1 MLFFRFILRLIKL
14 GPSNR
19 LLFAIGTSFVLAVVL
34 MMLFVKTP
42 TDKPTSLF
50 GDLTVKEQKNKSET
64 QNAPSQHTLRYKERK
79 SVQNP
84 FLSFSKEDASANI
97 NQEDAPVELSPP
109 TDDEKRGFF
118 TVVNSDRKQEAHFFE
133 AIFEESQRVKD
144 GKALNIVLKDPIPS
158 LGLAENTILKG
169 IPYLEGGTR
178 LKIKITAAIVGDTVI
193 PISLHCFD
201 KEDCREGLYHE
212 DLAEQLEQTRGGQL
226 LETVL
231 DLYTGAGQE
240 VIRQGKNLVRKFS
253 DLLKVYESGIVIAKG
268 RELFVAFPAD
278 E

>member
-1 MLFFRFILRLIKL
+1 MLFLQLIRLVKL
-14 GPSNR
+14 GSSNR
-19 LLFAIGTSFVLAVVL
+19 LLFTVGSAFVLAVVL

-42 TDKPTSLF
+42 TDKPPSLF
-50 GDLTVKEQKNKSET
+50 GDLTVKEQKSKSKT
-64 QNAPSQHTLRYKERK
+64 QSIPTQHMLRYKERK

-84 FLSFSKEDASANI
+84 FLSFLKEDLSANI
-97 NQEDAPVELSPP
+97 NQEDAPVELSAP
-109 TDDEKRGFF
+109 TDNEKRGFF

-212 DLAEQLEQTRGGQL
+212 DLAEQLEETRGGQL

-231 DLYTGAGQE
+231 DLYTGEGKE

-253 DLLKVYESGIVIAKG
+253 DLLKVYQSGIVIAKG
-268 RELFVAFPAD
+268 RELFVAFPED

>member
-1 MLFFRFILRLIKL
+1 MLFLQLIRLIKL
-14 GPSNR
+14 GSSNR
-19 LLFAIGTSFVLAVVL
+19 LLFTVGSAFVLAVVL

-42 TDKPTSLF
+42 TDKPPSLF
-50 GDLTVKEQKNKSET
+50 GDLTVKEQKSKSKT
-64 QNAPSQHTLRYKERK
+64 QSIPTQHMLRYKERK

-84 FLSFSKEDASANI
+84 FLSFLKEDLSANI
-97 NQEDAPVELSPP
+97 NQEDAPVELSAP
-109 TDDEKRGFF
+109 TDNEKRGFF

-212 DLAEQLEQTRGGQL
+212 DLARQLEETRGGQL

-231 DLYTGAGQE
+231 DLYTGEGKE

-268 RELFVAFPAD
+268 RELFVAFPED

>member
-1 MLFFRFILRLIKL
+1 MLFLQLIRLVKL
-14 GPSNR
+14 GSSNR
-19 LLFAIGTSFVLAVVL
+19 LLFSVGSAFVLAVVL
-34 MMLFVKTP
+34 MMLLIKTP
-42 TDKPTSLF
+42 TDTPPSLL
-50 GDLTVKEQKNKSET
+50 GDLTVKEQQRKSEKRKVST
-64 QNAPSQHTLRYKERK
+64 QYTLRYRERK
-79 SVQNP
+79 SVENP
-84 FLSFSKEDASANI
+84 FLSFSREDPPPNI
-97 NQEDAPVELSPP
+97 TQENTPVELSPP
-109 TDDEKRGFF
+109 TNNERKGFF

-193 PISLHCFD
+193 PIWLHCFD
-201 KEDCREGLYHE
+201 KADCREGLYHE
-212 DLAEQLEQTRGGQL
+212 DLARQLEGTREGKL
-226 LETVL
+226 LEQVL
-231 DLYTGAGQE
+231 DLYTGEGQE

-253 DLLKVYESGIVIAKG
+253 DLLKVYQSGIVIAKG
-268 RELFVAFPAD
+268 RELFVAFPED

>member
-1 MLFFRFILRLIKL
+1 MLFLQLIRLVKL
-14 GPSNR
+14 GSSNR
-19 LLFAIGTSFVLAVVL
+19 LLFTVGSAFVLAVVL

-42 TDKPTSLF
+42 TDKPPSLF
-50 GDLTVKEQKNKSET
+50 GDLTVKEQKSKSKT
-64 QNAPSQHTLRYKERK
+64 QSIPTQHMLRYKERK

-84 FLSFSKEDASANI
+84 FLSFLKEDLSANI
-97 NQEDAPVELSPP
+97 NQEDAPVELSAP
-109 TDDEKRGFF
+109 TDNEKRGFF

-212 DLAEQLEQTRGGQL
+212 DLAEQLEETRGGQL

-231 DLYTGAGQE
+231 DLYTGEGKE
-240 VIRQGKNLVRKFS
+240 VIRQGKNLVRQFS
-253 DLLKVYESGIVIAKG
+253 DLLKVYESGILIAKG
-268 RELFVAFPAD
+268 RELFVAFPED

>member
-1 MLFFRFILRLIKL
+1 MLFLQLIRLVKL
-14 GPSNR
+14 GSSNR
-19 LLFAIGTSFVLAVVL
+19 LLFTVGSAFVLAVVL
-34 MMLFVKTP
+34 MMLLIKTP
-42 TDKPTSLF
+42 TDTPPSLL
-50 GDLTVKEQKNKSET
+50 GDLTVKEQQRKSEKRKVST
-64 QNAPSQHTLRYKERK
+64 QYTLRYRERK
-79 SVQNP
+79 SVENP
-84 FLSFSKEDASANI
+84 FLSFSREDPPPNI
-97 NQEDAPVELSPP
+97 TQENTPVELSPP
-109 TDDEKRGFF
+109 TNNERKGFF

-193 PISLHCFD
+193 PIWLHCFD
-201 KEDCREGLYHE
+201 KADCREGLYHE
-212 DLAEQLEQTRGGQL
+212 DLARQLEGTREGKL
-226 LETVL
+226 LEQVL
-231 DLYTGAGQE
+231 DLYTGEGQE

-253 DLLKVYESGIVIAKG
+253 DLLKVYQSGIVIAKG
-268 RELFVAFPAD
+268 RELFVAFPED

>member
-1 MLFFRFILRLIKL
+1 MLFLQLIRLVKL
-14 GPSNR
+14 GSSNR
-19 LLFAIGTSFVLAVVL
+19 LLFTVGSAFVLAVVL
-34 MMLFVKTP
+34 MMLFVETP
-42 TDKPTSLF
+42 AGNPTSLF
-50 GDLTVKEQKNKSET
+50 GELTVKEQQRKSEKRKVST
-64 QNAPSQHTLRYKERK
+64 QHTLRYRERK
-79 SVQNP
+79 SVENP
-84 FLSFSKEDASANI
+84 FLSFSREDPPPNI
-97 NQEDAPVELSPP
+97 TQENTPVELSPP
-109 TDDEKRGFF
+109 TNNERKGFF

-158 LGLAENTILKG
+158 LGLAEKTILKG

-212 DLAEQLEQTRGGQL
+212 DLAEQLEETRGGQL

-231 DLYTGAGQE
+231 DLYTGEGKE

-253 DLLKVYESGIVIAKG
+253 DLLKVYQSGIVIAKG
-268 RELFVAFPAD
+268 RELFVAFPED

>member
-1 MLFFRFILRLIKL
+1 MLFLQLIRLVKL
-14 GPSNR
+14 GSSNR
-19 LLFAIGTSFVLAVVL
+19 LLFTVGSAFVLAVVL

-42 TDKPTSLF
+42 TDKPPSLF
-50 GDLTVKEQKNKSET
+50 GDLTVKEQKSKSKT
-64 QNAPSQHTLRYKERK
+64 QSIPTQHMLRYKERK

-84 FLSFSKEDASANI
+84 FLSFLKEDLSANI
-97 NQEDAPVELSPP
+97 NQEDAPVELSAP
-109 TDDEKRGFF
+109 TDNEKRGFF

-193 PISLHCFD
+193 PIWLHCFD
-201 KEDCREGLYHE
+201 KADCREGLYHE
-212 DLAEQLEQTRGGQL
+212 DLARQLEETREGKL
-226 LETVL
+226 LEQVL
-231 DLYTGAGQE
+231 DLYTGEGQE

-253 DLLKVYESGIVIAKG
+253 DLLKVYQSGIVILKG
-268 RELFVAFPAD
+268 RELFVAFPED

>member
-1 MLFFRFILRLIKL
+1 MLFLQLIRLVKL
-14 GPSNR
+14 GSSNR
-19 LLFAIGTSFVLAVVL
+19 LLFTVGSAFVLAVVL
-34 MMLFVKTP
+34 MMLLIKTP
-42 TDKPTSLF
+42 TDNPPSLL
-50 GDLTVKEQKNKSET
+50 GDLTVKEQQRKSEKRKVST
-64 QNAPSQHTLRYKERK
+64 QHTLRYRERK
-79 SVQNP
+79 SVENP
-84 FLSFSKEDASANI
+84 FLSFSREDPPPNI
-97 NQEDAPVELSPP
+97 TQENTPVELSPP
-109 TDDEKRGFF
+109 TNNERKGFF

-193 PISLHCFD
+193 PIWLHCFD

-212 DLAEQLEQTRGGQL
+212 DLAEQLEETRGGQL

-231 DLYTGAGQE
+231 DLYTGEGKE

-268 RELFVAFPAD
+268 RELFVAFPED

>member
-1 MLFFRFILRLIKL
+1 MLFFRFILRFIKL
-14 GPSNR
+14 GPNNR
-19 LLFAIGTSFVLAVVL
+19 LLFAIGNSFVLAVVL

-42 TDKPTSLF
+42 TDNPTSLF

-64 QNAPSQHTLRYKERK
+64 QNVPSQHTLRYRERK
-79 SVQNP
+79 SVEHP
-84 FLSFSKEDASANI
+84 FLSFSREDSSAKS
-97 NQEDAPVELSPP
+97 NQEDAPEELSAP
-109 TDDEKRGFF
+109 TDNERKGFF
-118 TVVNSDRKQEAHFFE
+118 TVINSDRKQEAHFFE

-201 KEDCREGLYHE
+201 KADCREGLYHE
-212 DLAEQLEQTRGGQL
+212 DLAEQLEGTRGGQL

-231 DLYTGAGQE
+231 DLYTGEGKE

-268 RELFVAFPAD
+268 RELFVAFPED

>member
-1 MLFFRFILRLIKL
+1 MLFLQLIRLVKL
-14 GPSNR
+14 GSSNR
-19 LLFAIGTSFVLAVVL
+19 LLFTVGSAFVLAVVL

-42 TDKPTSLF
+42 TDKPPSLF
-50 GDLTVKEQKNKSET
+50 GDLTVKEQKSKSKT
-64 QNAPSQHTLRYKERK
+64 QSIPTQHMLRYKERK

-84 FLSFSKEDASANI
+84 FLSFLKEDLSANI
-97 NQEDAPVELSPP
+97 NQEDAPVELSAP
-109 TDDEKRGFF
+109 TDNEKRGFF

-158 LGLAENTILKG
+158 LGLAEKTILKG

-212 DLAEQLEQTRGGQL
+212 DLAEQLEETRGGQL

-231 DLYTGAGQE
+231 DLYTGEGKE

-268 RELFVAFPAD
+268 RELFVAFPED

>member
-1 MLFFRFILRLIKL
+1 MLFLQLIRLVKL
-14 GPSNR
+14 GSSNR
-19 LLFAIGTSFVLAVVL
+19 LLFTVGSAFVLAVVL

-42 TDKPTSLF
+42 TDKPPSLF
-50 GDLTVKEQKNKSET
+50 GDLTVKEQKSKSKT
-64 QNAPSQHTLRYKERK
+64 QSIPTQHMLRYKERK

-84 FLSFSKEDASANI
+84 FLSFLKEDLSANI
-97 NQEDAPVELSPP
+97 NQEDAPVELSAP
-109 TDDEKRGFF
+109 TDNEKRGFF

-193 PISLHCFD
+193 PIWLHCFD

-212 DLAEQLEQTRGGQL
+212 DLAEQLEETRGGQL

-231 DLYTGAGQE
+231 DLYTGEGKE

-268 RELFVAFPAD
+268 RELFVAFPED

>member
-1 MLFFRFILRLIKL
+1 M
-14 GPSNR
+14 
-19 LLFAIGTSFVLAVVL
+19 LAVVL
-34 MMLFVKTP
+34 MMLFIKTP
-42 TDKPTSLF
+42 TDNPTSLL
-50 GDLTVKEQKNKSET
+50 GDLTVKEQQRKSEKRKVST
-64 QNAPSQHTLRYKERK
+64 QHTLRYRERK
-79 SVQNP
+79 SVENP
-84 FLSFSKEDASANI
+84 FLSFSREDPPPNI
-97 NQEDAPVELSPP
+97 TQENTPVELSAP
-109 TDDEKRGFF
+109 TNNERKGFF

-193 PISLHCFD
+193 PIWLHCFD
-201 KEDCREGLYHE
+201 KADCREGLYHD
-212 DLAEQLEQTRGGQL
+212 DLARQLEETREGKL
-226 LETVL
+226 LEQVL
-231 DLYTGAGQE
+231 DLYTGEGQE

-253 DLLKVYESGIVIAKG
+253 DLLKVYQSGIVIAKG
-268 RELFVAFPAD
+268 RELFVAFPED

>member
-1 MLFFRFILRLIKL
+1 MLFLQLIRLVKL
-14 GPSNR
+14 GSSNR
-19 LLFAIGTSFVLAVVL
+19 LLFTVGSAFVLAVVL

-42 TDKPTSLF
+42 TDKPPSLF
-50 GDLTVKEQKNKSET
+50 GDLTVKEQKSKSKT
-64 QNAPSQHTLRYKERK
+64 QSIPTQHMLRYKERK

-84 FLSFSKEDASANI
+84 FLSFLKEDLSANI
-97 NQEDAPVELSPP
+97 NQEDAPVELSAP
-109 TDDEKRGFF
+109 TDNEKRGFF

-212 DLAEQLEQTRGGQL
+212 DLAEQLEETRGGQL

-231 DLYTGAGQE
+231 DLYTGEGKE

-268 RELFVAFPAD
+268 RELFVAFPED

>member
-1 MLFFRFILRLIKL
+1 MLFLQLIRLVKL
-14 GPSNR
+14 GSSNR
-19 LLFAIGTSFVLAVVL
+19 LLFTVGSAFVLAVVL
-34 MMLFVKTP
+34 MMLLIKTP
-42 TDKPTSLF
+42 TDNPTSLL
-50 GDLTVKEQKNKSET
+50 GDLTVKEQQRKSEKRKVST
-64 QNAPSQHTLRYKERK
+64 QHTLRYRERK
-79 SVQNP
+79 SVENP
-84 FLSFSKEDASANI
+84 FLSFSREDPPPNI
-97 NQEDAPVELSPP
+97 TQENTPVELSPP
-109 TDDEKRGFF
+109 TDNERKGFF

-193 PISLHCFD
+193 PIWLHCFD
-201 KEDCREGLYHE
+201 KADCREGLYHD
-212 DLAEQLEQTRGGQL
+212 DLAEQLEGTKEGKL
-226 LETVL
+226 LEQVL
-231 DLYTGAGQE
+231 DLYTGEGQE

-253 DLLKVYESGIVIAKG
+253 DLLKVYQSGIVILKG
-268 RELFVAFPAD
+268 RELFVAFPED

>member
-1 MLFFRFILRLIKL
+1 MLFLQLIRLVKL
-14 GPSNR
+14 GSSNR
-19 LLFAIGTSFVLAVVL
+19 LLFTVGSAFVLAVVL
-34 MMLFVKTP
+34 MMLLIKTS
-42 TDKPTSLF
+42 DDNPTSLL
-50 GDLTVKEQKNKSET
+50 GDLTVKEQQRKSEKRKVST
-64 QNAPSQHTLRYKERK
+64 QHTLRYRERK
-79 SVQNP
+79 SVENP
-84 FLSFSKEDASANI
+84 FLSFSREDSSAKS
-97 NQEDAPVELSPP
+97 NQEDAPGELSAP
-109 TDDEKRGFF
+109 TNNERKGFF

-193 PISLHCFD
+193 PIWLHCFD

-212 DLAEQLEQTRGGQL
+212 DLAEQLEETRGGQL

-231 DLYTGAGQE
+231 DLYTGEGKE

-268 RELFVAFPAD
+268 RELFVAFPED